1 MFAMMRNLENERGKR
16 PCPEVAGSNPAPG
29 TKIPAGSSMSE
40 QKIRLRY
47 IRLPNRTMEF
57 LDELVFRSDQ
67 MIVGKSHVTS
77 ANSVIFDGR
86 TVLAQGF
93 PITYFQF
100 LDKWFTIVKIRNLKG
115 EHTGYYCD
123 IVLPPRLLR
132 EWVEITDLFLDLWV
146 SPDLRYRILDE
157 DELEEALQ
165 QKWID
170 KEIYEKARMELQRLI
185 SKVENKRFPPY
196 LVKDLERKLRL

>member
-1 MFAMMRNLENERGKR
+1 
-16 PCPEVAGSNPAPG
+16 
-29 TKIPAGSSMSE
+29 
-40 QKIRLRY
+40 
-47 IRLPNRTMEF
+47 LPNRTMEF

-123 IVLPPRLLR
+123 IVLPPRLLG

>member
-1 MFAMMRNLENERGKR
+1 
-16 PCPEVAGSNPAPG
+16 
-29 TKIPAGSSMSE
+29 
-40 QKIRLRY
+40 
-47 IRLPNRTMEF
+47 MEF

-77 ANSVIFDGR
+77 ANSVIFDGE

-100 LDKWFTIVKIRNLKG
+100 LDKWFTIVKIRNLQG

-123 IVLPPRLLR
+123 IVLPPRLLG
-132 EWVEITDLFLDLWV
+132 EWVEMTDLFLDLWV
-146 SPDLRYRILDE
+146 SPGLRYRILDE
-157 DELEEALQ
+157 DEFEEALQ
-165 QKWID
+165 KKWID

-185 SKVENKRFPPY
+185 SKVEDKRFPPY
-196 LVKDLERKLRL
+196 LVKDLERKLCL

>member
-1 MFAMMRNLENERGKR
+1 
-16 PCPEVAGSNPAPG
+16 
-29 TKIPAGSSMSE
+29 
-40 QKIRLRY
+40 
-47 IRLPNRTMEF
+47 MEF

-77 ANSVIFDGR
+77 VNSVIFDGK
-86 TVLAQGF
+86 TVLARGF
-93 PITYFQF
+93 SITYFQF
-100 LDKWFTIVKIRNLKG
+100 LDKWFTIVKIRNLQG

-123 IVLPPRLLR
+123 IVLPPRLLG

-146 SPDLRYRILDE
+146 SPDLKYRILDE
-157 DELEEALQ
+157 DEFEEALQ
-165 QKWID
+165 KKWID